1 MSQAPPPPPPPP
13 PPSGGVPASPGGPT
27 PPPGNPLVGYW
38 KLVVLERYA
47 KFDGRAGRPE
57 FWWYF
62 LAGLIISVALNILG
76 QVSSIL
82 VILSLVYALAVLVP
96 GLAVGVRRLHDTGK
110 SGWFLL
116 LGLIPCAGFII
127 LIVFFAT
134 EGAPGPNQ
142 YGATA
147 T

>member
-1 MSQAPPPPPPPP
+1 M
-13 PPSGGVPASPGGPT
+13 PGGSAA

-38 KLVVLERYA
+38 KRVVLERYA

-57 FWWYF
+57 FWWYV
-62 LAGLIISVALNILG
+62 LANFIISVALNALA
-76 QVSSIL
+76 QVADVL
-82 VILSLVYALAVLVP
+82 VVLALVYGLGVLIP
-96 GLAVGVRRLHDTGK
+96 GLAVAIRRLHDTGK

-116 LGLIPCAGFII
+116 LGLIPCAGPII

-134 EGAPGPNQ
+134 EGTRGANQ
-142 YGATA
+142 FGAAA